1 MKVVGS
7 CDSRQCRTVSNRLH
21 WRAADRC
28 LGLLRR
34 YLQIGKVALGS
45 RSDPQ
50 GDSSFGC
57 VEPQIV
63 DDEAGLFSSVH
74 VESRLAAFDFDLEFG
89 PDSWLQVNVR
99 LVLFGSILP
108 RLGEVEVRM
117 RTILRRVVAPDLIVS
132 TPVGGSEIDVLV
144 TPVGLEAKSDA
155 NEPARAF
162 GGATCR

>member
-21 WRAADRC
+21 WRAPDRC

-57 VEPQIV
+57 VEPRIV
-63 DDEAGLFSSVH
+63 DDEAGLFGSVH
-74 VESRLAAFDFDLEFG
+74 VESRLAAFDFDVEFG
-89 PDSWLQVNVR
+89 LSRLRAASQRTTRTFREPLAVIVRSRNPDENY
-99 LVLFGSILP
+99 
-108 RLGEVEVRM
+108 
-117 RTILRRVVAPDLIVS
+117 IVS
-132 TPVGGSEIDVLV
+132 SGCA
-144 TPVGLEAKSDA
+144 GLDRRH
-155 NEPARAF
+155 ARWWV
-162 GGATCR
+162 